1 VTGFPPAPDP
11 GPRTQTARVR
21 PAPGGRGNIGGVTV
35 ITFAHRGARTLE
47 PENTLA
53 AFRRALADGAAG
65 LESDAWL
72 SADGEVVLVHD
83 PVVRR
88 GLRRARVARS
98 TAAELQRFGVPRL
111 ADLYEDC
118 GAGYDLSVDLKDPQ
132 AAGPM
137 VRLAR
142 THGAADRLWI
152 CVGNRERLRSLR
164 SEAPDVRLVHS
175 PGRGKVVGTALE
187 RLAADLAADGIDA
200 LNLHHTDWTGGIV
213 SLLHRFDLRA
223 FAWDVQET
231 RHILGMLR
239 IGIDAIY
246 CDRVDRM
253 LAAVGEWSDAPGGR
267 PPA

>member
-1 VTGFPPAPDP
+1 MGPD
-11 GPRTQTARVR
+11 R
-21 PAPGGRGNIGGVTV
+21 PGRGNIAGVSV
-35 ITFAHRGARTLE
+35 ITFAHRGARTIE

-53 AFRRALADGAAG
+53 AFRRALVDGASG

-88 GLRRARVARS
+88 GLRRARVARTS
-98 TAAELQRFGVPRL
+98 ADDLRAFGVPRL
-111 ADLYEDC
+111 ADLYGEC
-118 GAGYDLSVDLKDPQ
+118 GAAYDLSIDLKDPA

-137 VRLAR
+137 IDLAR
-142 THGAADRLWI
+142 AHGAPDRLWI
-152 CVGNRERLRSLR
+152 CAGVRAQLRALR
-164 SEAPDVRLVHS
+164 TGAPDVRLVHS

-213 SLLHRFDLRA
+213 SLLHRFSLRA

-231 RHILGMLR
+231 RHIREMLR
-239 IGIDAIY
+239 IGIDGIY

-253 LAAVGEWSDAPGGR
+253 LAAVGEWGDGPAGGPPDAPV
-267 PPA
+267 

>member
-1 VTGFPPAPDP
+1 MS
-11 GPRTQTARVR
+11 
-21 PAPGGRGNIGGVTV
+21 V

-53 AFRRALADGAAG
+53 AFRRALADGAGG

-72 SADGEVVLVHD
+72 SGDGEVVLVHD

-88 GLRRARVARS
+88 GLRRSRVAGT
-98 TAAELQRFGVPRL
+98 TAADLQRFGVPRL
-111 ADLYEDC
+111 ADLYEEC
-118 GAGYDLSVDLKDPQ
+118 GAAYELSIDLKDPE

-137 VRLAR
+137 IRLAR
-142 THGAADRLWI
+142 EHGAAARLWL

-164 SEAPDVRLVHS
+164 DAAPDIRLVHS

-187 RLAADLAADGIDA
+187 RLAADLAADRIDA

-213 SLLHRFDLRA
+213 SLLHRFGLRA
-223 FAWDVQET
+223 LAWDVQET

-239 IGIDAIY
+239 IGIDGIY

-253 LAAVGEWSDAPGGR
+253 LAAVGEWSDTPSPR

>member
-1 VTGFPPAPDP
+1 MA
-11 GPRTQTARVR
+11 
-21 PAPGGRGNIGGVTV
+21 V

-53 AFRRALADGAAG
+53 AFRRALAEGASG

-72 SADGEVVLVHD
+72 SGDGEVVLVHD
-83 PVVRR
+83 PIVRR
-88 GLRRARVARS
+88 GLGRARVARTS
-98 TAAELQRFGVPRL
+98 AADLQRFGVPRL
-111 ADLYEDC
+111 ADLYDEC
-118 GAGYDLSVDLKDPQ
+118 GSAYDLSIDLKDP
-132 AAGPM
+132 AAAAPM
-137 VRLAR
+137 VDLAR
-142 THGAADRLWI
+142 AHGAPERLWI
-152 CVGNRERLRSLR
+152 CVGGRERLRTLR
-164 SEAPDVRLVHS
+164 DEAPDVRLVHS
-175 PGRGKVVGTALE
+175 PGRGRVVGTALE
-187 RLAADLAADGIDA
+187 RLAADLAEDRIDA

-213 SLLHRFDLRA
+213 SLLHRFSLRA

-253 LAAVGEWSDAPGGR
+253 LAAVGEWSDAPGRR

>member
-1 VTGFPPAPDP
+1 MS
-11 GPRTQTARVR
+11 
-21 PAPGGRGNIGGVTV
+21 V

-53 AFRRALADGAAG
+53 AFRRALADGAGG

-72 SADGEVVLVHD
+72 SGDGEVVLVHD

-88 GLRRARVARS
+88 GLRRSRVART
-98 TAAELQRFGVPRL
+98 TAADLQRFGVPRL
-111 ADLYEDC
+111 ADLYEEC
-118 GAGYDLSVDLKDPQ
+118 GAAYELSIDLKDPE

-137 VRLAR
+137 IRLAR
-142 THGAADRLWI
+142 EHGAAARLWL
-152 CVGNRERLRSLR
+152 CVGSRERLRSLR
-164 SEAPDVRLVHS
+164 DAAPDVRLVHS

-187 RLAADLAADGIDA
+187 RLAADLAADRIDA

-213 SLLHRFDLRA
+213 SLLHRFGLRA
-223 FAWDVQET
+223 LAWDVQET

-239 IGIDAIY
+239 IGIDGIY

-253 LAAVGEWSDAPGGR
+253 LAAVGEWSDTPSPR

>member
-1 VTGFPPAPDP
+1 MGPD
-11 GPRTQTARVR
+11 R
-21 PAPGGRGNIGGVTV
+21 PGRGNIAGVSV
-35 ITFAHRGARTLE
+35 ITFAHRGARTIE

-53 AFRRALADGAAG
+53 AFRRALVDGASG
-65 LESDAWL
+65 LESDAWV

-88 GLRRARVARS
+88 GLRRARVAKTSADDLR
-98 TAAELQRFGVPRL
+98 AFGVPRL
-111 ADLYEDC
+111 ADLYGEC
-118 GAGYDLSVDLKDPQ
+118 GAAYDLSIDLKDPA

-137 VRLAR
+137 IDLAR
-142 THGAADRLWI
+142 AHGAPDRLWI
-152 CVGNRERLRSLR
+152 CAGGRAQLRALR
-164 SEAPDVRLVHS
+164 AGAPDVRLVHS

-213 SLLHRFDLRA
+213 SLLHRFSLRA

-231 RHILGMLR
+231 RHIREMLR
-239 IGIDAIY
+239 IGIDGIY

-253 LAAVGEWSDAPGGR
+253 LAAVGEWGDGPAGGLPDAPV
-267 PPA
+267 

>member
-1 VTGFPPAPDP
+1 VS
-11 GPRTQTARVR
+11 
-21 PAPGGRGNIGGVTV
+21 V

-53 AFRRALADGAAG
+53 AFRRALADGAGG

-72 SADGEVVLVHD
+72 SGDGEVVLVHD

-88 GLRRARVARS
+88 GLRRSRVAGT
-98 TAAELQRFGVPRL
+98 TAADLQRFGVPRL
-111 ADLYEDC
+111 ADLYEEC
-118 GAGYDLSVDLKDPQ
+118 GAAYELSIDLKDPE

-137 VRLAR
+137 IRLAR
-142 THGAADRLWI
+142 EHGAAARLWL

-164 SEAPDVRLVHS
+164 DAAPDIRLVHS

-187 RLAADLAADGIDA
+187 RLAADLAADRIDA

-213 SLLHRFDLRA
+213 SLLHRFGLRA
-223 FAWDVQET
+223 LAWDVQET

-239 IGIDAIY
+239 IGIDGIY

-253 LAAVGEWSDAPGGR
+253 LAAVGEWSDTPSPR